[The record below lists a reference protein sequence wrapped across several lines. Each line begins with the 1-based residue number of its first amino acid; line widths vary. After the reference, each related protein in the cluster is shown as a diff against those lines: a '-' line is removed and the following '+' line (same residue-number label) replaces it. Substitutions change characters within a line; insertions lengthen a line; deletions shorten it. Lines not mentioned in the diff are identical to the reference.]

1 MLILDFILLIMIG
14 ICITYCWML
23 NRRIQDLQNSRVEF
37 ARMIK
42 ELNVSIVKAEASV
55 KDLSE
60 VAKITSTE
68 LKTSVDEA
76 KTNCQELK
84 ILTDLADNISE
95 ELSNQIRSIKQEQ
108 REYFNTAL
116 KEKSNTEPSN
126 RYQTILKKSG
136 IEQTHNN
143 EMNDRFTDEDLID
156 NEDYYDDKIFK
167 HKNDL
172 TNTVTNIIT
181 KKPEEN
187 NLNYYDTLRR
197 ISAKK

>member
-1 MLILDFILLIMIG
+1 MIA

-42 ELNVSIVKAEASV
+42 ELNVSIVKAESSV

-60 VAKITSTE
+60 IAKITSIE
-68 LKTSVDEA
+68 LKSSVDEA

-84 ILTDLADNISE
+84 ILTDLANNVSE
-95 ELSNQIRSIKQEQ
+95 ELSNQIRSIKQKQ
-108 REYFNTAL
+108 REYFNTDL
-116 KEKSNTEPSN
+116 KEKSSN
-126 RYQTILKKSG
+126 NYQNILKKG
-136 IEQTHNN
+136 VNEQPYSSL
-143 EMNDRFTDEDLID
+143 NDKFTDEDLIND
-156 NEDYYDDKIFK
+156 EDYYNDKSYK

-172 TNTVTNIIT
+172 TTTITNIVT

-187 NLNYYDTLRR
+187 NSNLNYYDTLRR